1 MVRSWA
7 ISGDGGNGEEGG
19 EILACINDGD
29 GVMDQVMMKG
39 MLMITLVMVVLMGQL
54 SISGRKRG
62 SNGHCVSLERTI
74 CSE

>member
-7 ISGDGGNGEEGG
+7 ISGDEGNGEEGG
-19 EILACINDGD
+19 EILTCINDGD

-54 SISGRKRG
+54 GISGRKRG
-62 SNGHCVSLERTI
+62 SNGHCVSLERTNMF
-74 CSE
+74 